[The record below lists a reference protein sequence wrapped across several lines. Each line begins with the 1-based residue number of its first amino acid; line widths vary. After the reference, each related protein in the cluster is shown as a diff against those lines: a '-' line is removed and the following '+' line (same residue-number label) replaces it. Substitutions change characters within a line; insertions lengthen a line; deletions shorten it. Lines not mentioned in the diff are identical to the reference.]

1 MTDTESLLLSCSQEI
16 LHDYY
21 EKNEIT
27 LLLACMARDITWTGG
42 GSDMAA
48 SGRDAVTRFFIT
60 TRDKMIPTVLSHE
73 QWISHPLSQD
83 FWLYTVTADLETAP
97 QLQFFLKEHMKCDF
111 LYRRNPE
118 AASGNG
124 WELVHLNNSI
134 SYNKLKDKETFA
146 VSEGVK
152 DLWLH
157 NHYGTGMIDDR
168 KKEELFLT
176 INDKVFRY
184 LSEATRKTLTVLS
197 LFDRF
202 SVNKALFMCPDA
214 DVPAILSSQEKNG
227 LFLYL
232 NRQTRKYFFFP
243 LMKEFLQSE
252 FQLWSEETRRQ
263 YLDKAAH
270 WYYSMGS
277 LPEAMRFASLAKN
290 YELSLIILDKGAD
303 SILLAGPRIYPAD
316 LLDHIPHDLMKKH
329 MKTVLLMAYDL
340 YFSEL
345 HAGYRRNMARIQ
357 RLELSLLGQTALTF
371 LEGATA
377 FNHLDTM
384 TSLFAKVL
392 EDIRKFHLEDQFI
405 APRLGFC
412 CPSFL
417 MMYHSTPGK
426 LKEETEQLIEIQ
438 EICCRIN
445 RMPHNGTWAL
455 YFQMEYAFNTGHFS
469 EAEDALSTL
478 EATESYREDLSIQ
491 IRCLHYQAMHSYFH
505 GDTAG
510 LKESRKKLHELMNTA
525 QPFQALLARMSDE
538 SLEIILPSREGGDR
552 QNQAIN
558 SSMFYFPA
566 LTFLHIVED
575 ERLVHPGNGRTLL
588 ASARRHEKLARQR
601 RSLIGEIHALL
612 HQAIACDMLHENAQ
626 CLEAMEKALRLAEPD
641 HLIIPFL
648 TVKNRLASRWAHLK
662 ASPASSLLKDIMD
675 SRFESVGQILEKEIH
690 LDQLSKKLTAREMGI
705 IRLVMKGRTNKE
717 IAAEMN
723 VAEITIKKAL
733 SLIYKKLDI
742 KNRAQLV
749 GMFKKK

>member
-27 LLLACMARDITWTGG
+27 LLLASMAQDITWTGG

-60 TRDKMIPTVLSHE
+60 TRGKMIPTVLSHE

-83 FWLYTVTADLETAP
+83 FWLFTVTADLETAP

-202 SVNKALFMCPDA
+202 SVSKALFMCPDA

-252 FQLWSEETRRQ
+252 FQIWSEETQRQ

-290 YELSLIILDKGAD
+290 YELSL
-303 SILLAGPRIYPAD
+303 S
-316 LLDHIPHDLMKKH
+316 
-329 MKTVLLMAYDL
+329 
-340 YFSEL
+340 
-345 HAGYRRNMARIQ
+345 
-357 RLELSLLGQTALTF
+357 GQTALTF

-445 RMPHNGTWAL
+445 RMPHNGIWAL

-491 IRCLHYQAMHSYFH
+491 IRCLHYQAMLSYFY
-505 GDTAG
+505 GDTAS

-525 QPFQALLARMSDE
+525 QPFQALLARMSDK
-538 SLEIILPSREGGDR
+538 SLEIILPSKEGGDR

-662 ASPASSLLKDIMD
+662 ASPAYSLLKDIMD
-675 SRFESVGQILEKEIH
+675 SRFESAGQILEKEIH

-749 GMFKKK
+749 GMFKEK

>member
-27 LLLACMARDITWTGG
+27 LLLAFMARDITWTGG

-97 QLQFFLKEHMKCDF
+97 QLQLFLKEHMKCDF

-202 SVNKALFMCPDA
+202 SVSKALFMCPDA

-252 FQLWSEETRRQ
+252 FQIWSEETQRQ

-290 YELSLIILDKGAD
+290 YELSLIILDKGTD

-345 HAGYRRNMARIQ
+345 HASYRRNMARIQ
-357 RLELSLLGQTALTF
+357 RLELSLSGQTALTF

-438 EICCRIN
+438 
-445 RMPHNGTWAL
+445 
-455 YFQMEYAFNTGHFS
+455 
-469 EAEDALSTL
+469 
-478 EATESYREDLSIQ
+478 
-491 IRCLHYQAMHSYFH
+491 
-505 GDTAG
+505 
-510 LKESRKKLHELMNTA
+510 
-525 QPFQALLARMSDE
+525 
-538 SLEIILPSREGGDR
+538 
-552 QNQAIN
+552 
-558 SSMFYFPA
+558 
-566 LTFLHIVED
+566 
-575 ERLVHPGNGRTLL
+575 
-588 ASARRHEKLARQR
+588 
-601 RSLIGEIHALL
+601 
-612 HQAIACDMLHENAQ
+612 
-626 CLEAMEKALRLAEPD
+626 
-641 HLIIPFL
+641 
-648 TVKNRLASRWAHLK
+648 
-662 ASPASSLLKDIMD
+662 
-675 SRFESVGQILEKEIH
+675 
-690 LDQLSKKLTAREMGI
+690 
-705 IRLVMKGRTNKE
+705 
-717 IAAEMN
+717 
-723 VAEITIKKAL
+723 
-733 SLIYKKLDI
+733 
-742 KNRAQLV
+742 
-749 GMFKKK
+749 